1 MSLGPWGFSVAHIL
15 SRATCL
21 VKDLTSS
28 VCFPSISGN
37 LERQG
42 VAGAVVERGAC
53 GLGERKEWDLQWCS
67 ATSMLMEPVL
77 VLFNCTHP
85 SIVPPSTLSGK
96 GTPDCHSLLI
106 SHPHWL
112 LSQGLF
118 LTVNTEHLNAFG
130 IK

>member
-1 MSLGPWGFSVAHIL
+1 MAHVL
-15 SRATCL
+15 DRATHL
-21 VKDLTSS
+21 IKDLTSS
-28 VCFPSISGN
+28 VCFPSILGN

-42 VAGAVVERGAC
+42 VGVGAVVERGAC

-85 SIVPPSTLSGK
+85 SIVPPSALSGK
-96 GTPDCHSLLI
+96 GTPDCHSLVI

-118 LTVNTEHLNAFG
+118 LTGNTEHLNAFE

>member
-1 MSLGPWGFSVAHIL
+1 MAHVL
-15 SRATCL
+15 DRATCL
-21 VKDLTSS
+21 IKDLTSS
-28 VCFPSISGN
+28 VCFPSTSGN

-42 VAGAVVERGAC
+42 VGVGAVVERGAC

-67 ATSMLMEPVL
+67 ATSMLIEPVL

-85 SIVPPSTLSGK
+85 SIVPPSALSGK
-96 GTPDCHSLLI
+96 GTPDCLSLVI

-118 LTVNTEHLNAFG
+118 LTVNTEHLNAFE